1 MPVDAL
7 DHSFTVLD
15 RWLLAVLKDHGA
27 MTSDA
32 FAHEPDARAAGS
44 KHGTVLSPEQVKGW
58 LDSARRR
65 GLLVHYAV
73 DLPGAAIHPPVWGL
87 SELGRLRL
95 VEATAS
101 THFVPASVG
110 KVVLPLLENA
120 GKALLGLVSI
130 YLAARATK
138 VIHHGVSVGFAQGA
152 IAALVAI
159 GLVAYLVIRYTDNR
173 AALKQAIATI
183 KAQRESSAATTATT
197 ATTATPATSAT
208 TVTAAP
214 NPEDRPPMP
223 PRRST
228 GGS

>member
-1 MPVDAL
+1 VPVDAL

-15 RWLLAVLKDHGA
+15 RWLLAVLQGHGA

-32 FAHEPDARAAGS
+32 FAQEPDARAAGS
-44 KHGTVLSPEQVKGW
+44 KHGTVLSPAQVEGW

-65 GLLVHYAV
+65 GLLMHYAV
-73 DLPGAAIHPPVWGL
+73 DLPGSAIHPPLWGL
-87 SELGRLRL
+87 SELGRARL
-95 VEATAS
+95 AEATAS

-110 KVVLPLLENA
+110 KVVLPLLQNA
-120 GKALLGLVSI
+120 GKALLGLISI

-138 VIHHGVSVGFAQGA
+138 VVHKGVSVGFAQGA
-152 IAALVAI
+152 IVACVVI
-159 GLVAYLVIRYTDNR
+159 GVVAYLVIRYTDNR

-183 KAQRESSAATTATT
+183 KGQREGSAATAAT
-197 ATTATPATSAT
+197 
-208 TVTAAP
+208 
-214 NPEDRPPMP
+214 NPENRPPIP

>member
-1 MPVDAL
+1 VPVDAL

-15 RWLLAVLKDHGA
+15 RWLLAALKDHGA

-32 FAHEPDARAAGS
+32 FAQEPDARAAGS
-44 KHGTVLSPEQVKGW
+44 KHGTVLSPAHVKGW

-65 GLLVHYAV
+65 GLLEHYAV
-73 DLPGAAIHPPVWGL
+73 DLPGTAIQPPLWGL
-87 SELGRLRL
+87 SELGRARL
-95 VEATAS
+95 AEATAS
-101 THFVPASVG
+101 THFVPASIG

-120 GKALLGLVSI
+120 GKGLLGLVSV

-138 VIHHGVSVGFAQGA
+138 LVHQGVSVGFAQGA
-152 IAALVAI
+152 VAALAGI

-173 AALKQAIATI
+173 SALKQALATI
-183 KAQRESSAATTATT
+183 TAPPEGSAAM
-197 ATTATPATSAT
+197 
-208 TVTAAP
+208 AAK